1 MVVGIISLFIYVYF
15 PEKLADEHLRA
26 LLNRTQSIAK
36 MTSYTIAPALFF
48 DDRLAAFEVLA
59 SARQNVDIVYLVVLD
74 DSGRVFIAHG
84 LEKGERDNF
93 RRPRADPEAVS
104 DQGILLTTTPVIH
117 DRRIIGRVCLGMS
130 LASVRAQINTTQK
143 TILLVSFLVFV
154 VGVALVYGLTT
165 MLTSPLA
172 HMVETVR
179 RITSGDLTQRASV
192 SSRDE
197 VGELASAFNEMV
209 ANLASAQQ
217 QLRDIN
223 AELEKRVEDRTEQL
237 VRSEEALRRS
247 GEHLRALSTHLQRI
261 REEERTYIAREIHDE
276 LGQTLTAMNI
286 DLAVVE
292 KQLLKAD
299 TSTAVTQAIQK
310 MRALSQLVEA
320 TIQKTRRL
328 ALELRP
334 DVLDSLGLE
343 AALEWQAREF
353 QRRTNIQC
361 DLQLQRTSLKVD
373 EPKSTAIFR
382 IFQESLTNIVRH
394 AEATKIEIRLEE
406 AGGVLILEI
415 RDNGKGI
422 NQSDIAAVR
431 SLGIIGMRE
440 RASSLGGDVRIHGI
454 PGEGTRVIV
463 EIPLHGADKEQR
475 G

>member
-1 MVVGIISLFIYVYF
+1 MVVGFISLFIYFYF
-15 PEKLADEHLRA
+15 PAKLAGVHLRS
-26 LLNRTQSIAK
+26 LVNRAQSIAK

-48 DDRLAAFEVLA
+48 DDPMASFEALA

-74 DSGRVFIAHG
+74 DSGRVFIARG
-84 LEKGERDNF
+84 LNEAERDDF
-93 RRPRADPEAVS
+93 RRPRANSEEVS
-104 DQGILLTTTPVIH
+104 NRGVLLTTAPVIH
-117 DRRIIGRVCLGMS
+117 NGRTIGRVYIGMS
-130 LASVRAQINTTQK
+130 LANVRAEMNTSRM

-154 VGVALVYGLTT
+154 VGVVLVYSLTT

-179 RITSGDLTQRASV
+179 RITSGDMTQRASV
-192 SSRDE
+192 FSRDE
-197 VGELASAFNEMV
+197 VGELASAFNKML

-217 QLRDIN
+217 QLQEINRD
-223 AELEKRVEDRTEQL
+223 LEKRVEDRTKQL
-237 VRSEEALRRS
+237 ARSEEALRRS
-247 GEHLRALSTHLQRI
+247 GEQLRALSTHLQRI

-292 KQLLKAD
+292 KQLLKAG
-299 TSTAVTQAIQK
+299 TSTTVTQAIQK
-310 MRALSQLVEA
+310 VRALSRLVEA
-320 TIQKTRRL
+320 TIQKTRNL

-334 DVLDSLGLE
+334 DVLDSVGLE

-361 DLQLQRTSLKVD
+361 DLQLQHSSLKVD

-382 IFQESLTNIVRH
+382 IFQESLTNIARH

-406 AGGVLILEI
+406 VGGVLILEI

-422 NQSDIAAVR
+422 EQSEIVAVR
-431 SLGIIGMRE
+431 SIGIIGMRE
-440 RASSLGGDVRIHGI
+440 RASSLGGDVRIDGI
-454 PGEGTRVIV
+454 PGKGTTVIV
-463 EIPLHGADKEQR
+463 EIPLHGTDKEQR
-475 G
+475 S

>member
-1 MVVGIISLFIYVYF
+1 
-15 PEKLADEHLRA
+15 
-26 LLNRTQSIAK
+26 
-36 MTSYTIAPALFF
+36 
-48 DDRLAAFEVLA
+48 
-59 SARQNVDIVYLVVLD
+59 
-74 DSGRVFIAHG
+74 
-84 LEKGERDNF
+84 
-93 RRPRADPEAVS
+93 
-104 DQGILLTTTPVIH
+104 
-117 DRRIIGRVCLGMS
+117 
-130 LASVRAQINTTQK
+130 
-143 TILLVSFLVFV
+143 
-154 VGVALVYGLTT
+154 
-165 MLTSPLA
+165 
-172 HMVETVR
+172 MVETVR

-422 NQSDIAAVR
+422 NQSDIVAVR

-454 PGEGTRVIV
+454 PGKGTSVTV
-463 EIPLHGADKEQR
+463 EIPLQGTESEQR
-475 G
+475 S